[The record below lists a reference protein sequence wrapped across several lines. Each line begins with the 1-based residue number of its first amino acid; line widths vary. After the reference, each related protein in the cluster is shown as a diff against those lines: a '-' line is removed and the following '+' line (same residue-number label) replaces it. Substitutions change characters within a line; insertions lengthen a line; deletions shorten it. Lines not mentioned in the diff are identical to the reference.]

1 MVKFFIV
8 MAMLLGS
15 SVASAENK
23 QITSPDGKLVVTVAD
38 MDGRPSYSV
47 SYDNVLFLK
56 PSPLGMIANIGDFS
70 SGMSLEKN
78 VSTNKIDETYELAS
92 IKQSKVR
99 YVANEAVF
107 SFTQQGK
114 TIYDVIF
121 RISNNDVAFKYKIYP
136 QGETLSCV
144 VKQEVTG
151 FAFPDGTTTFL
162 CPQSKPMGGF
172 ARTSPSYETSYT
184 ADDVAGKNGWGEGYT
199 FPCLFRNGDNGWV
212 LVSETGVNGGYCASR
227 LLGHKGGV
235 YTIGFPQEGEANGN
249 GTVSPGIALPGETP
263 WRTITVGKTLA
274 PIVETTVPFDVVK
287 PLYQAKGEYT
297 YGRGSWSWI
306 IGMDGSTNYK
316 EQLRY
321 IDFSAAMGYQSVLV
335 DALWDK
341 QIGRD
346 KIEELAKYGKNKG
359 VALYLWYNSNGYWND
374 APQTPR
380 GIMDNAIARRKEMK
394 WMQSIGIRG
403 IKVDFFGGDKQMTMQ
418 LYEDILSDANE
429 YGLLVI
435 FHGCTLPRGWER
447 MYPNFASSEAV
458 LASENL
464 HFSQGSCDHEAFN
477 ATLHPFIRN
486 TVGSMD
492 FGGSALNK
500 YYNADNAPRG
510 SRRVTSDVYALATA
524 VLFQSP
530 VQHFALAPNNL
541 TDSPSWAIDFMKEV
555 PTTWDEVRF
564 IDGYPGKYVI
574 LARRHGD
581 KWYIAGVNAQKE
593 TLKLK
598 VNLPMFSNGEKVRLF
613 SDDKALQGGVKQI
626 EIGKKQE
633 LQLAIPCNGG
643 VLITK

>member
-121 RISNNDVAFKYKIYP
+121 RISNNDVAFKYKMYP

-144 VKQEVTG
+144 VKQEATG

-287 PLYQAKGEYT
+287 PLYPAKGEYT

-321 IDFSAAMGYQSVLV
+321 IDFSAVMGYQSVLV

-346 KIEELAKYGKNKG
+346 KIEELAKYGKDKG
-359 VALYLWYNSNGYWND
+359 VALYLWYNSIGYWND

-500 YYNADNAPRG
+500 YYNVDNAPRG

>member
-92 IKQSKVR
+92 IKKSKVH

-121 RISNNDVAFKYKIYP
+121 RISNNDVAFKYKMYP

-151 FAFPDGTTTFL
+151 FVFPDGTTTFL

-287 PLYQAKGEYT
+287 PLYPAKGEYT

-346 KIEELAKYGKNKG
+346 KIEELAKYGKDKG

-380 GIMDNAIARRKEMK
+380 SIMDNAIARRKEMK

-464 HFSQGSCDHEAFN
+464 HFSQGSCDNEAFN

-541 TDSPSWAIDFMKEV
+541 TDAPSWAIDFMKEV

>member
-1 MVKFFIV
+1 MKFFIV

-92 IKQSKVR
+92 IKKSKVH

-121 RISNNDVAFKYKIYP
+121 RISNNDVAFKYKMYP

-151 FAFPDGTTTFL
+151 FVFPDGTTTFL

-287 PLYQAKGEYT
+287 PLYPAKGEYT

-341 QIGRD
+341 QIGRE
-346 KIEELAKYGKNKG
+346 KIEELAKYGKDKG

-541 TDSPSWAIDFMKEV
+541 TDAPSWAIDFMKEV

-643 VLITK
+643 VLITR